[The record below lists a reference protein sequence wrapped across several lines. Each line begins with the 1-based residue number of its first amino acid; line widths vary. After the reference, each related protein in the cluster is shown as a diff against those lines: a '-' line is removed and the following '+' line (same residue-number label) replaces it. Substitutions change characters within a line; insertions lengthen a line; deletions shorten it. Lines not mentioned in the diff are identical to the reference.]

1 MKLPVSRLEFSDI
14 RSHIHNI
21 RGVQVMLDEDLAI
34 LYGVTTK
41 RLNEQVKRN
50 RDRFPDQFCF
60 QITKDEYQ
68 NLKSQIATSNQRSQF
83 ATFEKEKRRKYLPY
97 SFTEQG
103 VAMLS
108 GVLKSDVAVRVSIQI
123 MSEFVAMR
131 KMVGANAQ
139 LFTRLDIIEQKQLK
153 TDAKINQVLDALAG
167 QDVIPK
173 QKLFF
178 EGTVF
183 DAHLFVAK
191 LIRSA
196 KKEIILIDNFINEE
210 VFTLFIKRNEGV
222 IVTIYCD
229 NISSEL
235 ALDLKKFNSEYS
247 PITLNKFSGSHD
259 RFLIIDHENIYHF
272 GASVKDLGKK
282 WFAVSKLE
290 TSSVELLRRL

>member
-1 MKLPVSRLEFSDI
+1 VKLPVSRLEFSDI